1 MLDAHRTAMWIPIS
15 EPGGIPKY
23 YRQHAGAYSI
33 RRVLEPVAAGR
44 RLERH
49 WALYWKNRRM
59 WELQAMPDLSAA
71 MEQAECWL
79 LEQGIVK

>member
-49 WALYWKNRRM
+49 
-59 WELQAMPDLSAA
+59 
-71 MEQAECWL
+71 
-79 LEQGIVK
+79 